1 MCGSIKHDLKLSDR
15 IDHCDVCGL
24 IMDRDLKAA
33 INIHKLGLIQV
44 GGALPNSRLWRLEL
58 YPKGQLRSKK
68 QEAPGN
74 AGGGCHHLKFH
85 DIGIAD
91 K

>member
-24 IMDRDLKAA
+24 VMDRDLKAA

-44 GGALPNSRLWRLEL
+44 GGGTPEFTPVEIGALPERATSVE
-58 YPKGQLRSKK
+58 
-68 QEAPGN
+68 EAGSPR
-74 AGGGCHHLKFH
+74 
-85 DIGIAD
+85 
-91 K
+91 